1 MGGET
6 QVKMRF
12 GKWRVVGRDR
22 KTMAEVSERGSTV
35 MTVTTVTSEK

>member
-1 MGGET
+1 MGGGKR
-6 QVKMRF
+6 VKMRF

-35 MTVTTVTSEK
+35 TTVTSEK